1 MRRVLP
7 LLIVAGL
14 LAAHPSVASA
24 DQPWRAAEQ
33 ARQDLF
39 AAQLALDAGDR
50 ADARADVVRAARRLR
65 TGLRGAGSAEA
76 RRALREALADARAA
90 VAAGDELALAAAR
103 GEVQAAAYFVAADE
117 ALAATGR
124 GDVAAARRWLL
135 LRDYRTATRFTRP
148 GVDATLAIR
157 ALAQRRMSARR
168 AELIVTKDLLDAYQ
182 AKQRELLA
190 DAERARR
197 KGFAAAQAEAAG
209 HAAGS
214 FEILAARYA
223 QERGATNTAR
233 ARARFAAL
241 RDAAVTQDAAA
252 FAAARAGVDRAMD
265 GFTAAPF
272 TAQEQARRAN
282 QLVRFVSLIPV
293 EYRDGTEDGRVTV
306 EFELQEARA
315 FLDGA
320 TSAYADLADAM
331 RRRNADAAGA
341 AKAGIA
347 RLDRAVADA
356 AEGAKVI
363 DEDEVKAIA
372 EETLARLQ
380 DAFPQAW
387 KASSDES
394 DFDLIDMTLDRLE
407 SAVAAGQYQQAEQ
420 ARLEMYAFFEFGPEL
435 RLRPFDPA
443 LAADVEGLVWFGA
456 RDTDGLAALI
466 AQRAPI
472 RQVRATRAVLDDALA
487 ESKATLGDG
496 ASQATIITNAAIIV
510 FREGLE
516 AVLILAAITASLIGI
531 NRRKRRPIFIGAAFG
546 LVASA
551 ITWVLAQFVLE
562 SLSQYGEKLE
572 AIVGVIAI
580 GVLLLVMNWFFHRV
594 YWSEWIG
601 GFHQRRRK
609 LLEEEQRGER
619 VGFWSASVL
628 GFGMLGLSSVYREGF
643 ETVLFLQ
650 SLQLSA
656 GTGVVLAGVAL
667 GLLAVGAVAVVT
679 FKLEHKLPYKK
690 MLIVTGVL
698 LGVVLVM
705 LVGQTVRTMQ
715 GTGWLPIT
723 PIDVDMPYW
732 LGMWFGVFPTWETV
746 GAQVAAA
753 AFVIGSYY
761 AAEYV
766 RVTRPRR
773 RAAAAQAAAELP
785 ADCREVSSPT
795 DPPSDARTAPRGT
808 AATR

>member
-1 MRRVLP
+1 MQRVLP
-7 LLIVAGL
+7 LLVA
-14 LAAHPSVASA
+14 LAAGTFLGAAPARA
-24 DQPWRAAEQ
+24 EQPWRAAEQ

-39 AAQLALDAGDR
+39 AAQTALDTGDR
-50 ADARADVVRAARRLR
+50 AGARADVARASR
-65 TGLRGAGSAEA
+65 TLHAGLDDAGSASS
-76 RRALREALADARAA
+76 RRALRAALGDARAG
-90 VAAGDELALAAAR
+90 VAAGDPLALAAAR
-103 GEVQAAAYFVAADE
+103 GEVQAAAFGIAADE
-117 ALAATGR
+117 TLDAAAAGDAAT
-124 GDVAAARRWLL
+124 ARRWLL

-148 GVDATLAIR
+148 GVDATLALR
-157 ALAQRRMSARR
+157 ALAERKTTPARAR
-168 AELIVTKDLLDAYQ
+168 LVVAKDLLDAYQ
-182 AKQRELLA
+182 SKQRELLA
-190 DAERARR
+190 DAERARK

-209 HAAGS
+209 QAAGY
-214 FEILAARYA
+214 FDILAARYA
-223 QERGATNTAR
+223 EERGAANTATAR
-233 ARARFAAL
+233 ARFDAL
-241 RDAAVTQDAAA
+241 RGAAVAGDGAA
-252 FAAARAGVDRAMD
+252 FARARAGIASAME

-282 QLVRFVSLIPV
+282 QLVRFVSLVPV

-320 TSAYADLADAM
+320 NAAYADLADAM
-331 RRRNADAAGA
+331 RRQNADAAA
-341 AKAGIA
+341 KAKAGIA
-347 RLDRAVADA
+347 ALDRAVTEAAD
-356 AEGAKVI
+356 GTKVV
-363 DEDEVKAIA
+363 DEDDVKAVA
-372 EETLARLQ
+372 EDTLADLQ

-387 KASSDES
+387 KESSDES
-394 DFDLIDMTLDRLE
+394 DFDLIDLTLDRLE
-407 SAVAAGQYQQAEQ
+407 SAVAAGQYRQAEQ

-443 LAADVEGLVWFGA
+443 LAAEIEGLVWFGA
-456 RDTDGLAALI
+456 KDTDGLATLVAGH
-466 AQRAPI
+466 API
-472 RQVRATRAVLDDALA
+472 RQVRETRAVLDDSLDDA
-487 ESKATLGDG
+487 KATLGDG
-496 ASQATIITNAAIIV
+496 ASDATIITNAAIIV

-516 AVLILAAITASLIGI
+516 AVLILAAITASLIGA

-551 ITWVLAQFVLE
+551 ITWVLAQFVLT

-594 YWSEWIG
+594 YWSQWIG
-601 GFHQRRRK
+601 GFHQKRRE
-609 LLEEEQRGER
+609 LLAEEKRGER

-628 GFGMLGLSSVYREGF
+628 GFGMLGLTSVYREGF

-667 GLLAVGAVAVVT
+667 GLVFVGAVAVLT
-679 FKLEHKLPYKK
+679 FALEHKLPYKR
-690 MLIVTGVL
+690 MLVVTGVL

-723 PIDVDMPYW
+723 PIDVDIPYW
-732 LGMWFGVFPTWETV
+732 AGTWLGVFPTWETI
-746 GAQVAAA
+746 GAQVAAF
-753 AFVIGSYY
+753 AFVVGSYY

-766 RVTRPRR
+766 RIKRPQK
-773 RAAAAQAAAELP
+773 RAAAARAAQEAETP
-785 ADCREVSSPT
+785 
-795 DPPSDARTAPRGT
+795 DAAPQLEPERVGS
-808 AATR
+808 R

>member
-1 MRRVLP
+1 MRAV
-7 LLIVAGL
+7 L
-14 LAAHPSVASA
+14 LALVALLLSA
-24 DQPWRAAEQ
+24 APAAAEQPWRAAEQ

-39 AAQLALDAGDR
+39 AAQTALDTGDQAG
-50 ADARADVVRAARRLR
+50 ARADVARAARRLR
-65 TGLRGAGSAEA
+65 AGLAGAGDAAS
-76 RRALREALADARAA
+76 RRVLRAALADARAA
-90 VAAGDELALAAAR
+90 VRDDDPLALAAAR
-103 GEVQAAAYFVAADE
+103 GEVQAAGFGIAADE
-117 ALAATGR
+117 TLAATR
-124 GDVAAARRWLL
+124 AGDAAAARRWLL

-157 ALAQRRMSARR
+157 ALADRRTSPRR
-168 AELIVTKDLLDAYQ
+168 AGLIVTKDLLDAYQ
-182 AKQRELLA
+182 AKQRELLT
-190 DAERARR
+190 DAESARR
-197 KGFAAAQAEAAG
+197 RGFAAAQAEAAG
-209 HAAGS
+209 QAAGS
-214 FEILAARYA
+214 FEILAGRYEE
-223 QERGATNTAR
+223 ERGPENTAA

-241 RDAAVTQDAAA
+241 RDAAVAEDAAA
-252 FAAARAGVDRAMD
+252 FAAARSGISRAMD

-282 QLVRFVSLIPV
+282 QLVRFVSLVPI

-320 TSAYADLADAM
+320 NSAYADLADAM
-331 RRRNADAAGA
+331 RRHDPQAAAA

-347 RLDRAVADA
+347 ALDRAVAEA
-356 AEGAKVI
+356 AEGTNVI
-363 DEDEVKAIA
+363 DEDDVKTRS
-372 EETLARLQ
+372 EDTLEDLQ

-387 KASSDES
+387 KESSDES
-394 DFDLIDMTLDRLE
+394 DFDLIDLTLDRLE

-472 RQVRATRAVLDDALA
+472 RQVRETRAVLDEALN

-496 ASQATIITNAAIIV
+496 ASEATIITNAAIIV

-531 NRRKRRPIFIGAAFG
+531 NRRKRRPIFIGAIFG
-546 LVASA
+546 LIASA

-594 YWSEWIG
+594 YWSQWIG
-601 GFHQRRRK
+601 GFHQKRK
-609 LLEEEQRGER
+609 ELLAEEKAGER

-628 GFGMLGLSSVYREGF
+628 GFGMLGLTSVYREGF

-667 GLLAVGAVAVVT
+667 GLTAVMAVAVVT
-679 FKLEHKLPYKK
+679 FTLEHKLPYKK
-690 MLIVTGVL
+690 MLVVTGVL

-723 PIDVDMPYW
+723 PIDLDVPYW
-732 LGMWFGVFPTWETV
+732 LGMWFGVFPTWETI
-746 GAQVAAA
+746 GAQVAAF
-753 AFVIGSYY
+753 AFVVGSYY

-766 RVTRPRR
+766 RIKKPQKAAAKR
-773 RAAAAQAAAELP
+773 RAAAAVAERAP
-785 ADCREVSSPT
+785 E
-795 DPPSDARTAPRGT
+795 PPNVERVPS
-808 AATR
+808 